1 MLSKDSTSVKLPLM
15 GIPLSDCELRDPRQ
29 KRTRKLLQDALRKLL
44 QEKAFEE
51 ILVQDITGTATV
63 NRATFYDHYT
73 DKFTLF
79 EAMVAAD
86 FYELLR
92 ERNIRFDG
100 TCPAAI
106 EAVVLAVCD
115 YLKEIHRNKKQCA
128 SKGSFGPLL
137 DSAVT
142 RAIRIFVLDGLAKRA
157 TRSGVSHNVLASTI
171 SWAIYGTTREWF
183 YSKKRP
189 AVDEIVTL
197 VVRIVGPAFE
207 GGIAK
212 VHGGVSLHG
221 RNRNQHGSQ
230 SLEMKGM
237 S

>member
-1 MLSKDSTSVKLPLM
+1 MR
-15 GIPLSDCELRDPRQ
+15 IPLPDCELQDPRQ
-29 KRTRKLLQDALRKLL
+29 KRTRRLLQDALRKLL
-44 QEKAFEE
+44 QEQPFEE
-51 ILVQDITGTATV
+51 ILVQDITDAATV

-79 EAMVAAD
+79 KAMVAAD
-86 FYELLR
+86 FHELLK

-115 YLKEIHRNKKQCA
+115 YLKKIHRNKKQCA

-142 RAIRIFVLDGLAKRA
+142 SAIRILVVDGLAKRA
-157 TRSGVSHNVLASTI
+157 TRTGVSHNMLASTI

-189 AVDEIVTL
+189 TVDEIVS
-197 VVRIVGPAFE
+197 VVVSIVGPAFE
-207 GGIAK
+207 EGVAK
-212 VHGGVSLHG
+212 GQGAVSQR
-221 RNRNQHGSQ
+221 RNRSQRHGSQ
-230 SLEMKGM
+230 SL
-237 S
+237 